1 MLIPLIWDLTLRLGA
16 LPACLLPHIAC
27 QFSQLESLNS
37 QVDFA
42 PCREEEYRSF
52 TGSIGGNFTTD
63 LMQVEE
69 LSFC

>member
-1 MLIPLIWDLTLRLGA
+1 MPLIWDLTLRLRA
-16 LPACLLPHIAC
+16 IPACLLPHTAC

-52 TGSIGGNFTTD
+52 TGSIGENFITD
-63 LMQVEE
+63 LIQVTE
-69 LSFC
+69 LRLC